1 MKNTL
6 LATALFLGGAVF
18 GAHIYRA
25 SADTPPGAPPP
36 PGQNMPPPPGPWG
49 MDHHG
54 PFPGGPFPGGM
65 MDRDHDDAF
74 ALFARVENKN
84 LSPAD
89 VKLIAEATL
98 LEHGNHSWSVT
109 GVSRSG
115 TDIDFSYATP
125 HGDVIATFSVDPASG
140 HMHRV
145 S

>member
-65 MDRDHDDAF
+65 MDRHHDDAF
-74 ALFARVENKN
+74 ALFARAGLAASNGEARRLIKGGGAKVN
-84 LSPAD
+84 D
-89 VKLIAEATL
+89 VAVANETQLVGSGDLKDGHIKLTAGKKRHL
-98 LEHGNHSWSVT
+98 LIKPE
-109 GVSRSG
+109 
-115 TDIDFSYATP
+115 
-125 HGDVIATFSVDPASG
+125 
-140 HMHRV
+140 
-145 S
+145 